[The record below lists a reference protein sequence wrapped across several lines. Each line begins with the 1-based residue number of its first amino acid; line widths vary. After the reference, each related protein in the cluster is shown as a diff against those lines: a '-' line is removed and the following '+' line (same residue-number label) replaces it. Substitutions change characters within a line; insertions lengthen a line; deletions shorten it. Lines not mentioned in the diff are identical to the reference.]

1 MDYEAVIGLEVHAEL
16 LTNTKIFCGCP
27 AKFGGEVNTHV
38 CPRCLGM
45 PGVLPVLNKEVVEM
59 ALKAARAINCE
70 IPYESKF
77 DRKNYFYPDLPKA
90 YQISQFDQ
98 PIAVKGSLEINVN
111 GTKKIV
117 GITRLHMEEDA
128 GKLVHAGADR
138 LAGSTYS
145 LADYNRAGVPLV
157 EIVSEPD
164 MRSSDE
170 AKAYMEEL
178 RNILVYT
185 GVCDGKMQEGS
196 MRCDANVSVR
206 KKGAEK
212 FGTRVEVKN
221 VNSFRSLQRA
231 IDFEIERQIDALE
244 YNEKIVMETRL
255 WDENKGVTTTMRVKE
270 EADDYRYFPDPDLV
284 SMIVDEAWLKKI
296 DDELPE
302 LPREKRARYVSQYG
316 LSEYDASVLVSSL
329 EMVSFFEET
338 VKLQTNP
345 KSLTN
350 WLTGNIA
357 AYLNQEKVE
366 LHQTKITPEL
376 LHELIQLIDNGT
388 ISNKIAK
395 DIFAEVIKTGESPAS
410 VVEKQ
415 GATQLNNADELLAM
429 ITTIISANPKQ
440 VEQYLS
446 GKDKV
451 LGFFVGQVMRQT
463 QGRANPELLN
473 SLVIEELNKLK

>member
-1 MDYEAVIGLEVHAEL
+1 
-16 LTNTKIFCGCP
+16 
-27 AKFGGEVNTHV
+27 
-38 CPRCLGM
+38 
-45 PGVLPVLNKEVVEM
+45 
-59 ALKAARAINCE
+59 
-70 IPYESKF
+70 
-77 DRKNYFYPDLPKA
+77 
-90 YQISQFDQ
+90 
-98 PIAVKGSLEINVN
+98 
-111 GTKKIV
+111 
-117 GITRLHMEEDA
+117 MEEDA